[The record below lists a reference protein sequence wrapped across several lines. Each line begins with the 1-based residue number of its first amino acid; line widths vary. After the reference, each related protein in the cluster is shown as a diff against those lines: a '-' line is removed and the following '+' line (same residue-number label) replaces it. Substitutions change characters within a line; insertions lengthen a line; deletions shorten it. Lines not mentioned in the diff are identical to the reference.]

1 MTLRTRAGIMPGMS
15 QPRLARLL
23 EALRAGGPTARRRAL
38 AELARRGERA
48 AGPEVARLL
57 RDPLPALRAE
67 AARALSR
74 LGTEAEVSVLL
85 EALDDPEADVRYWAA
100 VALGNLASP
109 AAVLALIRLARREPV
124 AEVREAAREAIP
136 KTAW

>member
-1 MTLRTRAGIMPGMS
+1 MTLRTRAGIMPGMG
-15 QPRLARLL
+15 QPHLARLL
-23 EALRAGGPTARRRAL
+23 EALRVGGLTARRRAL
-38 AELARRGERA
+38 AELARRRERA
-48 AGPEVARLL
+48 AAGEVAHLL

-74 LGTEAEVSVLL
+74 LGTEAEVPALL

-100 VALGNLASP
+100 VALGNAASP

>member
-1 MTLRTRAGIMPGMS
+1 MPGMGDA
-15 QPRLARLL
+15 RLASLVR
-23 EALRAGGPTARRRAL
+23 ALRTGGPTARQRAL
-38 AELARRGERA
+38 AALARRSERA
-48 AGPEVARLL
+48 AAPEVALLL

-74 LGTEAEVSVLL
+74 LATQAEIPILL

-109 AAVLALIRLARREPV
+109 SAVLALIRLARREPV

>member
-1 MTLRTRAGIMPGMS
+1 MTLRTRAGIMPGMGDA
-15 QPRLARLL
+15 RLASLVR
-23 EALRAGGPTARRRAL
+23 ALRTGGPTARRRAL
-38 AELARRGERA
+38 AALARRSERA
-48 AGPEVARLL
+48 VAPEVALLL

-74 LGTEAEVSVLL
+74 LATQAEIPFLL

-109 AAVLALIRLARREPV
+109 SAVLALIRLARREPV
-124 AEVREAAREAIP
+124 AEVRDAAREAIP

>member
-1 MTLRTRAGIMPGMS
+1 V
-15 QPRLARLL
+15 
-23 EALRAGGPTARRRAL
+23 AL
-38 AELARRGERA
+38 
-48 AGPEVARLL
+48 LL

-74 LGTEAEVSVLL
+74 LATQAEIPILL
-85 EALDDPEADVRYWAA
+85 EALNDPEADVRYWAA

-109 AAVLALIRLARREPV
+109 SAVLALIRLARREPV
-124 AEVREAAREAIP
+124 AEVRDAAREAIP